1 MVFWFDS
8 AHNIILM
15 FSSLLQASRNLYRQ
29 LLLFGHRSSPH
40 EVLLE
45 GEPQKAFGQSL
56 SLFIELYETVSETTV
71 VLGNLL
77 QQLNAIYSLHDNVR
91 PLNSFKSFNFRT
103 VFESFGDG
111 LAIFLVLD
119 EIVKENNNI
128 KSYLALYAR

>member
-29 LLLFGHRSSPH
+29 LLLFGHHSSPH